1 MLLAVIGKRE
11 VSPVEL
17 YGASRDMS
25 LNGVLRIERVE
36 IVVVCIGSREFQVG
50 NGNVLG
56 GVIIGSGAL
65 KRAGTRNMQIVTL
78 DDIFRQGGGTIDLAY
93 RGSVV
98 NLVLHLRLNDPAV
111 PLEDLPFC
119 VRGDILDGNVYFVV
133 ADIPYLFDR
142 GVRAVLGFGVL
153 DADIGGKIDPGSRPR
168 RALALRSHNLDSTLV
183 NHHILI
189 NRHITGDRQRKAILR
204 NAAVPVVIRAFYCEL
219 VSTRAVLQRMRMG
232 PRHR

>member
-1 MLLAVIGKRE
+1 
-11 VSPVEL
+11 
-17 YGASRDMS
+17 
-25 LNGVLRIERVE
+25 
-36 IVVVCIGSREFQVG
+36 
-50 NGNVLG
+50 
-56 GVIIGSGAL
+56 
-65 KRAGTRNMQIVTL
+65 MQIVTL
-78 DDIFRQGGGTIDLAY
+78 DDIFRQGGGTINLAY

-111 PLEDLPFC
+111 PSEDLPFC
-119 VRGDILDGNVYFVV
+119 VRGDTLDSNVYFVE
-133 ADIPYLFDR
+133 ADILCLFDR
-142 GVRAVLGFGVL
+142 NVGAIFGFGVL

-219 VSTRAVLQRMRMG
+219 VSTRAVLQRMRMS